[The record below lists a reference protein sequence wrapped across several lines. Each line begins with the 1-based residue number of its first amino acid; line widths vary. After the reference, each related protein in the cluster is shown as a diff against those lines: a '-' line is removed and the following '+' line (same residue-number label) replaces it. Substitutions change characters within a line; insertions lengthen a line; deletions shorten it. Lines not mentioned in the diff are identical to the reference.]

1 MQSNRTIKLRRLEK
15 EEQQLINDP
24 IANALVKRE
33 GVLNFHFVIYNLEG
47 EYKGGFYHGLLELHE
62 NYPFAAPK
70 LIFYTPSGRFDVNL
84 PICTSFTN
92 YHQESWT
99 SAWNVRTLILAT
111 ISFMY
116 SEEPSYGCRQDSNE
130 TRVRYAKSSLEFNLK
145 NKEFMELF
153 GEKMREKG
161 LLPDSKENK
170 RELAPEE
177 GGEKENYVSY
187 IE

>member
-1 MQSNRTIKLRRLEK
+1 MQVKKLTLQRLMK
-15 EEQQLINDP
+15 EEAALEREP
-24 IANALVKRE
+24 IPNALVTRK
-33 GVLNFHFVIYNLEG
+33 GVLNFHFCLHDLEG
-47 EYKGGFYHGLLELHE
+47 PYAGGFYHGLLELHE

-145 NKEFMELF
+145 NKEFKELF

-170 RELAPEE
+170 RELAREE
-177 GGEKENYVSY
+177 GGEKENYLSY

>member
-70 LIFYTPSGRFDVNL
+70 LYFYTPSGRFELNM

-99 SAWNVRTLILAT
+99 SAWNVRSLLLGT
-111 ISFMY
+111 ISFMT
-116 SEEPSYGCRQDSNE
+116 SNEASYGCKNDTQEERQ
-130 TRVRYAKSSLEFNLK
+130 RLAAASLQFNLRNPK
-145 NKEFMELF
+145 FRELF
-153 GEKMREKG
+153 LDQLRTVSPPIPTKI
-161 LLPDSKENK
+161 LDQYSS
-170 RELAPEE
+170 PE
-177 GGEKENYVSY
+177 
-187 IE
+187 IES